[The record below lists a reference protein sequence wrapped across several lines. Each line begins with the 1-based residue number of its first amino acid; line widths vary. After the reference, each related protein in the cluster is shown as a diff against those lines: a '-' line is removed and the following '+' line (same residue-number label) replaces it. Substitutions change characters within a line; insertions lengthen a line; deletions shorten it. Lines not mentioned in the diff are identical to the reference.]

1 MLISEEEL
9 ERMQKRFPYPR
20 FSPAEYE
27 RRYAN
32 IRRMMGDLRLD
43 CLLIVGGSAAYGR
56 LWFNFRYVTN
66 MMGKAEMAN
75 YCFFPRDG
83 EPAVVTR
90 PGHSLAGGMLAR
102 TAVRNVIVGKPSVLG
117 AIVNE
122 IKERGYEKGRVGIV
136 EYDPYTSIPKNH
148 WDFFTGNLPQA
159 EFVFVTKEFIAMR
172 LLKSAEEIQA
182 LERSA
187 ELGDIGIR
195 SMERIRPGM
204 SEGEAFGIVHE
215 AVLKAGGEMG
225 MIQLGSCSMLDP
237 DINDQRPRPVERVI
251 GARDIINNELG
262 IFYNGYEAQCGR
274 PVVTGE
280 PTAEYKAMFE
290 IAAEGYR
297 RLVPT
302 LHAGKSSADSIEAM
316 KFILD
321 TDYEFYGGFLQGML
335 GANPRHEPQIGFDRV
350 QSAED
355 RYLFGPDGTLVYQ
368 AGHVFALQ
376 MHIVDKSH
384 TRGLFL
390 ADFFVIEEK
399 GPRCLNKLP
408 LEWVRAGSRRDEK

>member
-1 MLISEEEL
+1 MLLDEEEL

-20 FSPAEYE
+20 FSRAEYE
-27 RRYAN
+27 RRYNN
-32 IRRMMGDLRLD
+32 IRKLMREQKLD

-75 YCFFPRDG
+75 YCFFPKEG
-83 EPAVVTR
+83 EPAVIVR

-102 TAVRNVIVGKPSVLG
+102 SAVRNVIVGTPNVLT

-122 IKERGYEKGRVGIV
+122 IKERGYDKGRVGIV

-148 WDFFTGNLPQA
+148 WDLFVAQLPQA
-159 EFVFVTKEFIAMR
+159 EFVFTTKEFIAMR
-172 LLKSAEEIQA
+172 LLKSPEEIQA
-182 LERSA
+182 LEKSA
-187 ELGDIGIR
+187 EFGDAGIR
-195 SMERIRPGM
+195 AMQERVTPGM
-204 SEGEAFGIVHE
+204 TEGEVFGIVHE
-215 AVLKAGGEMG
+215 AVMKAGGEMG

-251 GARDIINNELG
+251 GDRDIINNELG
-262 IFYNGYEAQCGR
+262 IFYNGYEAQCGK

-280 PTAEYKAMFE
+280 PTAEYKEMFE
-290 IAAEGYR
+290 LALEGYQR
-297 RLVPT
+297 MVPT
-302 LHAGKSSADSIEAM
+302 LSAGKSSADSVEAA

-335 GANPRHEPQIGFDRV
+335 GANPRHEPQIGFDRA

-355 RYLFGPDGTLVYQ
+355 RFLYGDDGRLVYQ
-368 AGHVFALQ
+368 VGHVFTLQ
-376 MHIVDKSH
+376 MHIVDKKHSK
-384 TRGLFL
+384 GLFL
-390 ADFFVIEEK
+390 GDFFAIEEN
-399 GPRCLNKLP
+399 GPRCLNRFPPEL
-408 LEWVRAGSRRDEK
+408 VRTRS

>member
-9 ERMQKRFPYPR
+9 ERLHKRFPYPR
-20 FSPAEYE
+20 FSQAEYE
-27 RRYAN
+27 RRYSN
-32 IRRMMGDLRLD
+32 IRKMMRELNLD
-43 CLLIVGGSAAYGR
+43 CLLVIGGSAAYGR
-56 LWFNFRYVTN
+56 CWFNFRYVTN
-66 MMGKAEMAN
+66 MIGKAEMAN
-75 YCFFPRDG
+75 YCFFPKEG

-90 PGHSLAGGMLAR
+90 PGHSLAGAMLAR
-102 TAVRNVIVGKPSVLG
+102 TAVRNVIVGSPSVLD

-122 IKERGYEKGRVGIV
+122 IKKRGYDKSRVGIV

-148 WDFFTGNLPQA
+148 WDFFTANLPQS

-172 LLKSAEEIQA
+172 LLKSREEIDA

-195 SMERIRPGM
+195 SMQERVKPGM
-204 SEGEAFGIVHE
+204 AEGEIFGIVHE

-225 MIQLGSCSMLDP
+225 MIQLGSCSMVDP
-237 DINDQRPRPVERVI
+237 DINDQRPRPVERLI
-251 GARDIINNELG
+251 GDRNIINNELG
-262 IFYNGYEAQCGR
+262 IFYNGYEAQCGK

-280 PTAEYKAMFE
+280 PTAEYKEMFD
-290 IAAEGYR
+290 IALQGYK

-302 LHAGKSSADSIEAM
+302 LHAGKSSSDSSDAM

-335 GANPRHEPQIGFDRV
+335 GANPRHEPQIGFERV

-355 RYLFGPDGTLVYQ
+355 RYLYGPDGRLVYQ
-368 AGHVFALQ
+368 AGHVFTLQ
-376 MHIVDKSH
+376 MHIVDKQH

-390 ADFFVIEEK
+390 GDFFAIEET
-399 GPRCLNKLP
+399 GPRCLNKFPPQL
-408 LEWVRAGSRRDEK
+408 VRAGR

>member
-1 MLISEEEL
+1 MLIAEEEL
-9 ERMQKRFPYPR
+9 ERMQNRFPYPR
-20 FSPAEYE
+20 FSQGEYE

-32 IRRMMGDLRLD
+32 IRKLMREQNLGCM
-43 CLLIVGGSAAYGR
+43 LIIGGSAAYGR

-66 MMGKAEMAN
+66 MVGKAEMAN
-75 YCFFPRDG
+75 YCFFPKEGD
-83 EPAVVTR
+83 PAVVTR

-102 TAVRNVIVGKPSVLG
+102 SAVRNIIVGKPSVLG

-122 IKERGYEKGRVGIV
+122 IRERGYDKGRIGIV

-148 WDFFTGNLPQA
+148 WDFLTGNLPQT

-187 ELGDIGIR
+187 ELGDIGICAMR
-195 SMERIRPGM
+195 DRVRPGM
-204 SEGEAFGIVHE
+204 TEGEVFGIVHE
-215 AVLKAGGEMG
+215 AVMKAGGEMG

-251 GARDIINNELG
+251 GERDIINNELG
-262 IFYNGYEAQCGR
+262 IFYNGYEAQCGK
-274 PVVTGE
+274 PVITGE
-280 PTAEYKAMFE
+280 PTAEYKEMF
-290 IAAEGYR
+290 ALALEGYK
-297 RLVPT
+297 RLAPT
-302 LHAGKSSADSIEAM
+302 LYAGKSSADSIEAM
-316 KFILD
+316 QFILD
-321 TDYEFYGGFLQGML
+321 SNYEFYGGFLQGML

-355 RYLFGPDGTLVYQ
+355 RFLFDTDGRLVYQ
-368 AGHVFALQ
+368 VGHVFALQ

-390 ADFFVIEEK
+390 ADFFAIEDN

-408 LEWVRAGSRRDEK
+408 LELVRTRK

>member
-1 MLISEEEL
+1 
-9 ERMQKRFPYPR
+9 MQKRFPYPR
-20 FSPAEYE
+20 FSKAEYE
-27 RRYAN
+27 RRYKN
-32 IRRMMGDLRLD
+32 IRKMMREHNLD

-56 LWFNFRYVTN
+56 CWFNFRYVTN

-75 YCFFPRDG
+75 YCFFPEDG

-90 PGHSLAGGMLAR
+90 PGHSLAGAMLAR
-102 TAVRNVIVGKPSVLG
+102 TAVRNIIVGAPSVLD
-117 AIVNE
+117 AIVKQ
-122 IKERGYEKGRVGIV
+122 IKERGYDKGRIGIV

-148 WDFFTGNLPQA
+148 WDFFISNLPQA
-159 EFVFVTKEFIAMR
+159 QFVFVTKEFIAMR
-172 LLKSAEEIQA
+172 LLKSTEEIEA
-182 LERSA
+182 LQRSA
-187 ELGDIGIR
+187 ELGDIGLC
-195 SMERIRPGM
+195 SMQEQVKPGM
-204 SEGEAFGIVHE
+204 TEGEVFGVVHE

-237 DINDQRPRPVERVI
+237 DINDQRPRAVERMI
-251 GARDIINNELG
+251 GNRDIINNELG

-280 PTAEYKAMFE
+280 PTAEYEEMFE
-290 IAAEGYR
+290 IAMTGYR

-302 LHAGKSSADSIEAM
+302 LYAGKSSAESNEAM

-355 RYLFGPDGTLVYQ
+355 RYLYGPDGRLVYQ
-368 AGHVFALQ
+368 VGHVFTLQ
-376 MHIVDKSH
+376 MHIVDKTHS
-384 TRGLFL
+384 RGLFL
-390 ADFFVIEEK
+390 GDFFAIEEN
-399 GPRCLNKLP
+399 GPRCLNKFP
-408 LEWVRAGSRRDEK
+408 LEWVRTRKN

>member
-1 MLISEEEL
+1 MLLTEEEL
-9 ERMQKRFPYPR
+9 ERMHKRFPYPR
-20 FSPAEYE
+20 FSRAEYE
-27 RRYAN
+27 RRYNN
-32 IRRMMGDLRLD
+32 IRRMMGERRLD
-43 CLLIVGGSAAYGR
+43 GLLIIGGSAAYGR
-56 LWFNFRYVTN
+56 LWFNVRYVTN

-75 YCFFPRDG
+75 YCFFPKEG

-102 TAVRNVIVGKPSVLG
+102 TAVRNVIVGRPSVLD

-122 IKERGYEKGRVGIV
+122 IKERGYDKGRIGIV

-148 WDFFTGNLPQA
+148 WDFFTAHLPQA
-159 EFVFVTKEFIAMR
+159 EFVLVTKEFIALR
-172 LLKSAEEIQA
+172 LLKSAEEIQF

-187 ELGDIGIR
+187 EFGDIGIAAMR
-195 SMERIRPGM
+195 DRVKPGM
-204 SEGEAFGIVHE
+204 TEGEVFGIVHE
-215 AVLKAGGEMG
+215 AVMKAGGEMG

-251 GARDIINNELG
+251 GERDIINNELG
-262 IFYNGYEAQCGR
+262 VFYNGYEAQCGR

-280 PTAEYKAMFE
+280 PTAEYREMFD
-290 IAAEGYR
+290 IAVEGYR
-297 RLVPT
+297 RLAPT
-302 LHAGKSSADSIEAM
+302 LEAGKSSDDSIQAM
-316 KFILD
+316 QFIRD

-355 RYLFGPDGTLVYQ
+355 RFLFDADGRLVYQ

-384 TRGLFL
+384 RRGLFL
-390 ADFFVIEEK
+390 ADFFAVEAG

-408 LEWVRAGSRRDEK
+408 LEMLRARG

>member
-9 ERMQKRFPYPR
+9 GRMHARFPYPR
-20 FSPAEYE
+20 FSQAEYE
-27 RRYAN
+27 RRYGN
-32 IRRMMGDLRLD
+32 IRRMMRELNLD
-43 CLLIVGGSAAYGR
+43 CLLIIGGSAAYGR

-75 YCFFPRDG
+75 YCFFPKEGD
-83 EPAVVTR
+83 PAVVTR
-90 PGHSLAGGMLAR
+90 PGHSLAGAMLAR

-117 AIVNE
+117 AIVDE
-122 IKERGYEKGRVGIV
+122 IKDRGYEKGRIGIV

-159 EFVFVTKEFIAMR
+159 EFLFVTKEFIAMR
-172 LLKSAEEIQA
+172 LLKSREEIQA

-187 ELGDIGIR
+187 ELGDIGLR
-195 SMERIRPGM
+195 SMQERVKPGM
-204 SEGEAFGIVHE
+204 TEGEVFGIVHE

-225 MIQLGSCSMLDP
+225 MIQIGSCSMLDP
-237 DINDQRPRPVERVI
+237 DINDQRPRPVDRVI
-251 GARDIINNELG
+251 GDRDIINNELG

-280 PTAEYKAMFE
+280 PTAEYEEMFE
-290 IAAEGYR
+290 IAQEGYQ

-302 LHAGKSSADSIEAM
+302 LHAGKSSDDSIDAM
-316 KFILD
+316 QFIRD
-321 TDYEFYGGFLQGML
+321 TGCEFYGGFLQGML

-350 QSAED
+350 QSEED
-355 RYLFGPDGTLVYQ
+355 RYLFGANGKLVYEV
-368 AGHVFALQ
+368 GHVFALQ
-376 MHIVDKSH
+376 MHIVDQTH

-390 ADFFVIEEK
+390 ADFFAVEEK
-399 GPRCLNKLP
+399 GPRCLNRFP
-408 LEWVRAGSRRDEK
+408 CEMIRTRS

>member
-1 MLISEEEL
+1 MLIPEDEL
-9 ERMQKRFPYPR
+9 ERLHNRFPYPR
-20 FSPAEYE
+20 FSNAEYE
-27 RRYAN
+27 RRYNN
-32 IRRMMGDLRLD
+32 IRTMMRELRLD
-43 CLLIVGGSAAYGR
+43 CLLIIGGSAAYGR
-56 LWFNFRYVTN
+56 CWFNFRYVTN

-75 YCFFPRDG
+75 YCFFPKEG

-90 PGHSLAGGMLAR
+90 PGHSLAGAMLAR
-102 TAVRNVIVGKPSVLG
+102 TAVRKVIVGSPSVLG
-117 AIVNE
+117 AIVSE
-122 IKERGYEKGRVGIV
+122 IKERGYDKGRTGIV

-148 WDFFTGNLPQA
+148 WDFFTANLPLT

-187 ELGDIGIR
+187 ELGDVGIR
-195 SMERIRPGM
+195 AMQEHVKPGM
-204 SEGEAFGIVHE
+204 TEGEVFGIVHE

-251 GARDIINNELG
+251 GNRDIINSELG
-262 IFYNGYEAQCGR
+262 IFYNGYEAQCGK

-280 PTAEYKAMFE
+280 PTAEYREMFD
-290 IAAEGYR
+290 IVLQGYN

-302 LHAGKSSADSIEAM
+302 LYAGKSSVDSSDAM

-355 RYLFGPDGTLVYQ
+355 RYLYGPDGRLVYQ
-368 AGHVFALQ
+368 VGHVFTLQ
-376 MHIVDKSH
+376 MHIVDKQH
-384 TRGLFL
+384 RKGLFL
-390 ADFFVIEEK
+390 GDFFAIEEN
-399 GPRCLNKLP
+399 GPRCLNKFPPQL
-408 LEWVRAGSRRDEK
+408 VRAGR

>member
-1 MLISEEEL
+1 MLLSEDEL
-9 ERMQKRFPYPR
+9 AQMQKRFSYPR
-20 FSPAEYE
+20 FSQAEYE

-32 IRRMMGDLRLD
+32 IRKLMGELRLD
-43 CLLIVGGSAAYGR
+43 CLLIIGGSAAYGR

-75 YCFFPRDG
+75 YCFFPKNGD
-83 EPAVVTR
+83 PAVVTR

-117 AIVNE
+117 AIINE
-122 IKERGYEKGRVGIV
+122 IRECGNDKGRIGIV

-148 WDFFTGNLPQA
+148 WDFFTANLPQA

-187 ELGDIGIR
+187 ELGDIGICAMR
-195 SMERIRPGM
+195 DRVRPGM
-204 SEGEAFGIVHE
+204 TEGEVFGIVHE
-215 AVLKAGGEMG
+215 AVMKAGGEMG
-225 MIQLGSCSMLDP
+225 MIQIGSCSMLDP

-251 GARDIINNELG
+251 GERDIINNELG
-262 IFYNGYEAQCGR
+262 IFYNGYEAQCGK

-280 PTAEYKAMFE
+280 PTVEYKEMFDL
-290 IAAEGYR
+290 ALEGYN
-297 RLVPT
+297 RLAPT
-302 LHAGKSSADSIEAM
+302 LHAGKSSDDSIRAM
-316 KFILD
+316 QFIRD
-321 TDYEFYGGFLQGML
+321 SGYEFYGGFLQGML

-355 RYLFGPDGTLVYQ
+355 RFLFDRDGRLVYQ
-368 AGHVFALQ
+368 VGHVFALQ
-376 MHIVDKSH
+376 MHIVDKQH

-390 ADFFVIEEK
+390 ADFFAIEEN

-408 LEWVRAGSRRDEK
+408 PELVRTRVT

>member
-1 MLISEEEL
+1 MLLGEEEL
-9 ERMQKRFPYPR
+9 ERMQQRFRYPR
-20 FSPAEYE
+20 FSEAEYS
-27 RRYAN
+27 RRYKN
-32 IRRMMGDLRLD
+32 IRAMMREHNLD

-56 LWFNFRYVTN
+56 LWFNVRYVTN

-75 YCFFPRDG
+75 YCFFPKQG

-102 TAVRNVIVGKPSVLG
+102 TAVRNVIVGAPSVLG

-122 IKERGYEKGRVGIV
+122 IKERGYDKGRVGIV
-136 EYDPYTSIPKNH
+136 EYDPYTSIPRNH
-148 WDFFTGNLPQA
+148 WDFFTANLPQA
-159 EFVFVTKEFIAMR
+159 EFLFVTKEFIALR
-172 LLKSAEEIQA
+172 LLKSAEEIEF

-187 ELGDIGIR
+187 ELGDIGLR
-195 SMERIRPGM
+195 AMQERVKAGM
-204 SEGEAFGIVHE
+204 TEGEVFGIVHE
-215 AVLKAGGEMG
+215 AVMAAGGEMG

-237 DINDQRPRPVERVI
+237 DINDQRPRPVDRVI
-251 GARDIINNELG
+251 GDRDVINNELG

-280 PTAEYKAMFE
+280 PTAEYKEMFQ

-302 LHAGKSSADSIEAM
+302 LYAGKSSEDSIQAM
-316 KFILD
+316 QFIRE
-321 TDYEFYGGFLQGML
+321 TGYEFYGGFLQGML

-355 RYLFGPDGTLVYQ
+355 RYLFDSDGRLVYQ
-368 AGHVFALQ
+368 AGHVFTVQ

-384 TRGLFL
+384 TRGLFVG
-390 ADFFVIEEK
+390 DFFAIETS

-408 LEWVRAGSRRDEK
+408 LQFVRTRN